1 LPNLKVAAKVAFRF
15 IQINRLEFMSEKK
28 CRWGFL
34 SAAWIG
40 MKNWQ
45 SVALSGNGEIV
56 AVASRDKAKAQA
68 WIDEC
73 SSHVPFPNEPEAIE
87 GYDSLLARDDIDA
100 VYIPLPTGLRKDWI
114 IKAAKAGKHVLAEK
128 PCGVDLAEVEE
139 IVSMCNEAGVQFMDG
154 VMFMHSKRLEA
165 LRETLTDGSIGEIRR
180 INSQFSFNAGDDFL
194 TGNIRMHSDLEP
206 LGCLGDLGWYNIR
219 FNLWVMDYAMPKSV
233 SGRILKGA
241 ARSDSPD
248 QVPMEFSGEMFY
260 ENGINAS
267 YYCSFMTGNQQ
278 WAHICGTE
286 GTARLDDFVVPFYGS
301 DVKYTVSNTESN
313 QHVCDFNMEQHDRV
327 VSVNE
332 YGGSHPTAQ
341 ETGLFR
347 NFGELVLSGS
357 PDPKWGD
364 IALKT
369 QQVMMACI
377 ESSKQDGTRVEL

>member
-1 LPNLKVAAKVAFRF
+1 MSLPNPSVAEKVAAALPS
-15 IQINRLEFMSEKK
+15 IMSNKK

-34 SAAWIG
+34 SSAWIG

-56 AVASRDKAKAQA
+56 AVASRDQAKAQA

-73 SSHVPFPNEPEAIE
+73 SGHVPFPSKPEAVE
-87 GYDSLLARDDIDA
+87 GYDALLAREDIDA
-100 VYIPLPTGLRKDWI
+100 VYIPLPTGVRTEWI

-128 PCGVDLAEVEE
+128 PCGINVVEVEE
-139 IVSMCNEAGVQFMDG
+139 IIAACNEAGVQFMDG
-154 VMFMHSKRLEA
+154 VMFMHSKRLDA
-165 LRETLTDGSIGEIRR
+165 LRETLTGGSIGELRR
-180 INSQFSFNAGDDFL
+180 ITSAFSFNAGEDFL
-194 TGNIRMHSDLEP
+194 AGNIRMHSDLEP

-219 FNLWVMDYAMPKSV
+219 FNLWVMDYAMPKAV
-233 SGRILKGA
+233 SGRILRGA
-241 ARSDSPD
+241 GRADSPD

-260 ENGINAS
+260 ENGVNAS
-267 YYCSFMTGNQQ
+267 YYCSFLTGNQQ

-286 GTARLDDFVVPFYGS
+286 GTVRLDDFVVPFYGS
-301 DVKYTVSNTESN
+301 EVKYTVSNTESN

-327 VSVNE
+327 VPVRE

-347 NFGELVLSGS
+347 NFGELALSGQ
-357 PDPKWGD
+357 PDPKWGE

-369 QQVMMACI
+369 QQVLMACI
-377 ESSKQDGTRVEL
+377 ESSKQDGARVEL

>member
-1 LPNLKVAAKVAFRF
+1 
-15 IQINRLEFMSEKK
+15 MSDKK

-68 WIDEC
+68 WIDDC
-73 SSHVPFPNEPEAIE
+73 SSHVPFPTKPEAVE
-87 GYDSLLARDDIDA
+87 GYDALLARDDIDA
-100 VYIPLPTGLRKDWI
+100 VYIPLPTGVRKEWI

-128 PCGVDLAEVEE
+128 PCGVDLAEVKE
-139 IVSMCNEAGVQFMDG
+139 IVAACNEAGVQFMDG
-154 VMFMHSKRLEA
+154 VMFMHSKRLDA
-165 LRETLTDGSIGEIRR
+165 LRETLTDGSIGELRR
-180 INSQFSFNAGDDFL
+180 INSQFSFNAGEDFL

-233 SGRILKGA
+233 SGRMLQGA

-260 ENGINAS
+260 ENGVNAS

-278 WAHICGTE
+278 WAHVCGTE
-286 GTARLDDFVVPFYGS
+286 GTVRLDDFVVPFYGS
-301 DVKYTVSNTESN
+301 EVKYTVSNTESN

>member
-1 LPNLKVAAKVAFRF
+1 MGAARVALRFPEKLSNL
-15 IQINRLEFMSEKK
+15 MSEKK

-40 MKNWQ
+40 IKNWQ

-68 WIDEC
+68 WIDDC
-73 SSHVPFPNEPEAIE
+73 SSHVPFSTKPEAVE
-87 GYDSLLARDDIDA
+87 GYDELLARDDIDA
-100 VYIPLPTGLRKDWI
+100 VYIPLPTGVRKEWI
-114 IKAAKAGKHVLAEK
+114 IKAAKAGKHVLSEK

-139 IVSMCNEAGVQFMDG
+139 IIAACNEAGVQFMDG
-154 VMFMHSKRLEA
+154 VMFMHSKRLDA

-180 INSQFSFNAGDDFL
+180 INSQFSFNGGEDFL

-219 FNLWVMDYAMPKSV
+219 FNLWVMDYVMPKSV
-233 SGRILKGA
+233 SGRMLQGA

-260 ENGINAS
+260 ENGVNAS

-278 WAHICGTE
+278 WAHICGIE
-286 GTARLDDFVVPFYGS
+286 GTVRLDDFVVPFYGS
-301 DVKYTVSNTESN
+301 EVKYTVSNTESN
-313 QHVCDFNMEQHDRV
+313 QHVCDFNMEQHDRTV
-327 VSVNE
+327 AVHE
-332 YGGSHPTAQ
+332 YGGSHPTSQ

-347 NFGELVLSGS
+347 NFGDLVFSGS
-357 PDPKWGD
+357 PDPKWSE
-364 IALKT
+364 IVLKT
-369 QQVMMACI
+369 QQVLMACI

>member
-1 LPNLKVAAKVAFRF
+1 
-15 IQINRLEFMSEKK
+15 MSEKK

-40 MKNWQ
+40 IKNWQ

-56 AVASRDKAKAQA
+56 AVASRNKAKAQA
-68 WIDEC
+68 WIDDC
-73 SSHVPFPNEPEAIE
+73 SSHVPFSTKPEAVE
-87 GYDSLLARDDIDA
+87 GYDELLARDDIDA
-100 VYIPLPTGLRKDWI
+100 VYIPLPTGVRKEWI
-114 IKAAKAGKHVLAEK
+114 IKAAKAGKHVLSEK

-139 IVSMCNEAGVQFMDG
+139 IIAACNEAGVQFMDG
-154 VMFMHSKRLEA
+154 VMFMHSKRLDA

-180 INSQFSFNAGDDFL
+180 INSQFSFNGGEDFL

-219 FNLWVMDYAMPKSV
+219 FNLWVMDYVMPKSV
-233 SGRILKGA
+233 SGRMLQGA

-260 ENGINAS
+260 ENGVNAS

-278 WAHICGTE
+278 WAHICGIE
-286 GTARLDDFVVPFYGS
+286 GTVRLDDFVVPFYGS
-301 DVKYTVSNTESN
+301 EVKYTVSNTESN
-313 QHVCDFNMEQHDRV
+313 QHVCDFNMEQHDRTV
-327 VSVNE
+327 AVHE
-332 YGGSHPTAQ
+332 YGGSHPTSQ

-347 NFGELVLSGS
+347 NFGDLVFSGS
-357 PDPKWGD
+357 PDPKWSE
-364 IALKT
+364 IVLKT
-369 QQVMMACI
+369 QQVLMACI

>member
-1 LPNLKVAAKVAFRF
+1 MGAARVALRFPEKLSNL
-15 IQINRLEFMSEKK
+15 MSEKK

-73 SSHVPFPNEPEAIE
+73 SSHVAFPTKPEAVE
-87 GYDSLLARDDIDA
+87 GYDELLARDDIDA
-100 VYIPLPTGLRKDWI
+100 VYIPLPTGVRTEWI

-128 PCGVDLAEVEE
+128 PCGINVAEVEE
-139 IVSMCNEAGVQFMDG
+139 IVAACNEAGVQFMDG
-154 VMFMHSKRLEA
+154 VMFMHSKRLDA

-180 INSQFSFNAGDDFL
+180 INSQFSFNGGEDFL

-233 SGRILKGA
+233 SGRMLQGA

-260 ENGINAS
+260 ENGVNAS

-278 WAHICGTE
+278 WAHICGTD
-286 GTARLDDFVVPFYGS
+286 GTVRLDDFVVPFYGPE
-301 DVKYTVSNTESN
+301 VKYTVSNTESN
-313 QHVCDFNMEQHDRV
+313 QHVCDFNMEQHDRTV
-327 VSVNE
+327 AVHE
-332 YGGSHPTAQ
+332 YGGSHPTSQ
-341 ETGLFR
+341 EMGLFR
-347 NFGELVLSGS
+347 NFGDLVLSGA
-357 PDPKWGD
+357 PDPKWSE
-364 IALKT
+364 IVLKT
-369 QQVMMACI
+369 QKVLMACI
-377 ESSKQDGTRVEL
+377 ESSKQDGARVEL

>member
-1 LPNLKVAAKVAFRF
+1 MGAARVALRF
-15 IQINRLEFMSEKK
+15 PEKLSSLMSEKK

-73 SSHVPFPNEPEAIE
+73 SSHVAFPTKPEAVE
-87 GYDSLLARDDIDA
+87 GYDELLARDDIDA
-100 VYIPLPTGLRKDWI
+100 VYIPLPTGVRTEWI

-128 PCGVDLAEVEE
+128 PCGINVAEVEE
-139 IVSMCNEAGVQFMDG
+139 IIAACNEAGVQFMDG

-165 LRETLTDGSIGEIRR
+165 LRKTLTDGSIGEIRR
-180 INSQFSFNAGDDFL
+180 INSQFSFNGGEDFL

-233 SGRILKGA
+233 SGRMLQGA

-260 ENGINAS
+260 ENGVNAS

-286 GTARLDDFVVPFYGS
+286 GTVRLDDFVVPFYGS
-301 DVKYTVSNTESN
+301 EVKYTVSNTESN
-313 QHVCDFNMEQHDRV
+313 QHVCDFNMEQHDRTV
-327 VSVNE
+327 AVHE
-332 YGGSHPTAQ
+332 YGGSHPTSQ
-341 ETGLFR
+341 EMGLFR
-347 NFGELVLSGS
+347 NFGDLVLGGT
-357 PDPKWGD
+357 PDPKWSE
-364 IALKT
+364 IVLKT

-377 ESSKQDGTRVEL
+377 ESSKQDGARVEL